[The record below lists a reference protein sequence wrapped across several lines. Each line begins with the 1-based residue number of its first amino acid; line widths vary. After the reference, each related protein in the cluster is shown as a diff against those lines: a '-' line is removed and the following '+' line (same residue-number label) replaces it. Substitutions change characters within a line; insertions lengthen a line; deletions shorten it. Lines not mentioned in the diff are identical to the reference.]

1 MAQRKKR
8 GIESIYTVTTVASA
22 LTHDIML
29 MHLSNVFIILCSP
42 SLLLDLLAKTFYAWI
57 QVRNI
62 AAVEKVN
69 SLEKA
74 RAYSQKKLKK
84 KVFEAWLFLRVR
96 RVCHFMVSRVR
107 SCRLGQFI
115 NNLHLLLSSSNPLC
129 RLGHT
134 CQ

>member
-1 MAQRKKR
+1 MT
-8 GIESIYTVTTVASA
+8 SVASA

-29 MHLSNVFIILCSP
+29 MHLRNVFITFVFSI
-42 SLLLDLLAKTFYAWI
+42 LLLDLLAKTFYAWI

-74 RAYSQKKLKK
+74 RAYSEKKLKK

-96 RVCHFMVSRVR
+96 RMWCHFMVSRVQ
-107 SCRLGQFI
+107 SCRLGHFI